1 MKIAVDVRSLSG
13 KNLTGVGHYLYNS
26 LNNLIAQDQNVIWY
40 LVNSGWKKK
49 SLDLPTGSN
58 IFVKNLKIPNKII
71 NTAGLLSFGPSIDD
85 VLDKDIDLLWLPN
98 INFFY
103 KKKNIPFILTIH
115 DLSFLH
121 SHSFYSF
128 KRKIWHRLLGV
139 KKLIEQ
145 AKALVVVSENTKRD
159 IIRFFSIAEDKIFV
173 VYPGVDYQKLSTD
186 EAKKI
191 TAHLALPEKYFL
203 FVGTLEPRK
212 NVSGLIKAF
221 DLLHEQYPDFEL
233 VLVGGR
239 GWMYKGLLREISRR
253 KYVRYL
259 GYQKNPIKDAIYKL
273 SYAFIWPSFYEGF
286 GFPPLEA
293 MAHKKP
299 VISSYKTSL
308 PEILRQH
315 AIYIDPYNISDMFR
329 AMKMLVED
337 RHLYLSMITTN
348 AEILNWEKQSQDILA
363 IFKKVIEKNKS
374 DENSFRF

>member
-40 LVNSGWKKK
+40 LVNSGLKKK

-71 NTAGLLSFGPSIDD
+71 NTSGLLSFGPSIDD

-121 SHSFYSF
+121 SHSFYSL

-191 TAHLALPEKYFL
+191 TANLALPEKYFL

-239 GWMYKGLLREISRR
+239 GWMYKGLLREIRRR

-374 DENSFRF
+374 DESA

>member
-1 MKIAVDVRSLSG
+1 MKIAVDIRSLSG

-40 LVNSGWKKK
+40 LVNSGLKKK

-71 NTAGLLSFGPSIDD
+71 NTSGLLSFGPSIDD

-121 SHSFYSF
+121 SHSFYSL

-239 GWMYKGLLREISRR
+239 GWMYKGLLREIRRR

-374 DENSFRF
+374 DESA